1 MRNSARINSFKADLD
16 LFKLSK
22 LDSPDEFWKLA
33 EEIFRRISDKSEHV
47 NYLLANCDVAMRQ
60 NILFPINN
68 CFCCSPFSV
77 FFLVF
82 SVLNNIFLIFIT
94 C

>member
-60 NILFPINN
+60 NILFPLNN
-68 CFCCSPFSV
+68 CFCCSPFLV

-94 C
+94 R